1 MTIYMDGMSWQE
13 TEAKVG
19 DKMILVEKKDILK
32 EIKWYDL
39 RHDNGKGVAGN
50 ADPTHRRYHG
60 WRGTTNDLS
69 VEALGLHEITKVQ
82 KFKNGNV
89 RIWLGEDLKSE
100 EE

>member
-1 MTIYMDGMSWQE
+1 MTIYMDAMSWDE

-19 DKMILVEKKDILK
+19 DKMILVQVSDTLNGSR
-32 EIKWYDL
+32 WYDL
-39 RHDNGKGVAGN
+39 RHDNGKGIGGN
-50 ADPTHRRYHG
+50 IDPTCKRYHG
-60 WRGTTNDLS
+60 WRGTTNNRS

-89 RIWLGEDLKSE
+89 RVWLGEDLKSE